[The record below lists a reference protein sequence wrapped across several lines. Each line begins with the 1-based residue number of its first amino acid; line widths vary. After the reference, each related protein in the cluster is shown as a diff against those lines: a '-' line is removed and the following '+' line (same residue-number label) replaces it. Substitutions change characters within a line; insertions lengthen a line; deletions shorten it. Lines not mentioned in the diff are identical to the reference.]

1 MLFRSLLFHDDVTL
15 TDYEDASPAAL
26 RQYRLWGLPTNLAA
40 IRADDHLLGIWT
52 TRKTES
58 LERLTLDL
66 AAVVRRNQPQL
77 VTARNLYAQVA
88 LNPHAEAWYAQS
100 LDLALRDYTFTALM
114 AMPQME
120 QAPDAKAFLTALVA
134 AVREHPGGLDRSLF
148 ELQSTDWRQKRDL
161 PSEELAA
168 QMRLLYGL
176 GVRHLG
182 YYPDNLHRGTPD
194 PAVIQPVLA
203 GHSSQPVPAP

>member
-1 MLFRSLLFHDDVTL
+1 MCSSDLMGSPRLSPFSAAAMARVRRVYEDLSRRATFDGLLFHDDVTL

-52 TRKTES
+52 TRKTEA

-148 ELQSTDWRQKRDL
+148 ELQSTDWRQKQIGR
-161 PSEELAA
+161 AH
-168 QMRLLYGL
+168 
-176 GVRHLG
+176 V
-182 YYPDNLHRGTPD
+182 
-194 PAVIQPVLA
+194 
-203 GHSSQPVPAP
+203 